1 MSETTVTSEVP
12 PSRRITLTLET
23 SLIVSSSSVTA
34 ETQCPQVMPVTSRT
48 VVRSTGEGSL
58 LMSALLVVVAARGC
72 RWPGGSGPH
81 EPCDRVAGLA
91 DLLRALLLRGAGGV
105 DHAVA
110 QVVLDQPEPDGL
122 ECAGDGGDLGEH
134 VDAVDVLVDHPGNA
148 ADLALDAAHPAGVVL
163 LGAAVS
169 GHGNSFRPSRVY
181 TPRGYRAM
189 GCASR
194 QQRGPVLDDD
204 RDHHRAQPQEDDGG
218 VPAGSDERQ
227 GAGVGRRG
235 GGQVVLAQ
243 VVVQSGGGHACGGQ
257 RHEEAPGAQCPDH

>member
-110 QVVLDQPEPDGL
+110 QVVLDQAEPDGL

-134 VDAVDVLVDHPGNA
+134 VDAVDVLVDHAGDA

-169 GHGNSFRPSRVY
+169 GHGSSFRPSRVY

-189 GCASR
+189 GVRHGSSAVPYLTMIATTIAPSHRRTTAASQPAR
-194 QQRGPVLDDD
+194 MNV
-204 RDHHRAQPQEDDGG
+204 RAR
-218 VPAGSDERQ
+218 AW
-227 GAGVGRRG
+227 A
-235 GGQVVLAQ
+235 A
-243 VVVQSGGGHACGGQ
+243 
-257 RHEEAPGAQCPDH
+257 